1 MIDGSEL
8 LHKAGYF
15 LEGGAMIGCPFNSD
29 DVWSTEFSFDILH
42 RRSITASL
50 PLKNLLWLENKP
62 SFWVGRC
69 SGKSC

>member
-29 DVWSTEFSFDILH
+29 DVWSKGFSFDILH
-42 RRSITASL
+42 HRSLTVGL
-50 PLKNLLWLENKP
+50 PPEKP
-62 SFWVGRC
+62 MVGKQTFVLGR
-69 SGKSC
+69 